1 MAFKK
6 QFTCG
11 CDVPNCNAE
20 TVVWATSELG
30 ALQKL
35 IHRGWNIVSEF
46 KNLPVYNYMYCPD
59 HFNTKPSE

>member
-11 CDVPNCNAE
+11 CDVPNCNDE

-30 ALQKL
+30 ALQQL
-35 IHRGWNIVSEF
+35 IHRGWKITNSRRFPNENI
-46 KNLPVYNYMYCPD
+46 MYCPD